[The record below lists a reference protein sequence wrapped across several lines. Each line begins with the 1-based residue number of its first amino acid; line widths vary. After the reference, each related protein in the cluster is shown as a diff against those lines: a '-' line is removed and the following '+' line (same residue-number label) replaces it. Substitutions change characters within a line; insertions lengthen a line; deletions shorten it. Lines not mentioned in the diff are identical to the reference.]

1 MCERSTKD
9 KICHAAHKWLRSF
22 LLADTEVMTS
32 ALMQDHM
39 LLTCLGHDLVS
50 LTLTEH
56 SEDPMLPT
64 VDLDCLSGMSKYDR
78 AQELGQAVC

>member
-1 MCERSTKD
+1 
-9 KICHAAHKWLRSF
+9 
-22 LLADTEVMTS
+22 MTS

-39 LLTCLGHDLVS
+39 LLTYLGHDLVS

-64 VDLDCLSGMSKYDR
+64 VDLDCLSGMSKLQHLFITSDVPGR
-78 AQELGQAVC
+78 M